1 MKRTPIDTIVR
12 TAGATFIEE
21 GGWQVVQA
29 DTAVSPT
36 TLSLTD
42 HSARGKLFVEG
53 QAAEAVLT
61 AVLAMPTLAI
71 NQGAVIPD
79 GVVYRLRQDLFLL
92 NMAVAGETAVQAKV
106 EEAIQAQAVFVTVT
120 DGTHGRFQFQLRG
133 ERSPDL
139 LSRVCG
145 LDFHD
150 SQFPNFT
157 AKQSSVAKTAQIIMR
172 QDADGTCAYFLLGA
186 RSLAVYV
193 WQTLRQ
199 AGQDLGLTAW

>member
-1 MKRTPIDTIVR
+1 
-12 TAGATFIEE
+12 
-21 GGWQVVQA
+21 
-29 DTAVSPT
+29 
-36 TLSLTD
+36 
-42 HSARGKLFVEG
+42 
-53 QAAEAVLT
+53 
-61 AVLAMPTLAI
+61 MPTLAI

-92 NMAVAGETAVQAKV
+92 NTAVAGETAVHANL
-106 EEAIQAQAVFVTVT
+106 EEAIQAQVVFVTVT

-133 ERSPDL
+133 ERSPVL

-150 SQFPNFT
+150 SQFPNLT

-172 QDADGTCAYFLLGA
+172 QDVDEVRAYFLLGA

-193 WQTLRQ
+193 WQTLQQ

>member
-1 MKRTPIDTIVR
+1 MKRTPIDTVAR
-12 TAGATFIEE
+12 AAGATFIEE
-21 GGWQVVQA
+21 AGWQVVQA

-36 TLSLTD
+36 SLSLTD

-61 AVLAMPTLAI
+61 AVLARPTLAI

-79 GVVYRLRQDLFLL
+79 GAVYRLRQDLFLL
-92 NMAVAGETAVQAKV
+92 NTAVGGETAVQANL

-145 LDFHD
+145 LDFHS

-172 QDADGTCAYFLLGA
+172 QDADGTCAYCLLGA

-193 WQTLRQ
+193 WQSLQQ